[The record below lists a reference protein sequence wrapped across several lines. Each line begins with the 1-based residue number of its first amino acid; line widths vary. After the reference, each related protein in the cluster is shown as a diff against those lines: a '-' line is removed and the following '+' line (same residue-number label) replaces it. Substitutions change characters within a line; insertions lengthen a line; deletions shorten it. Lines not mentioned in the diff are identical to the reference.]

1 VNSLSLLSRQW
12 ALALG
17 FGLIALAAVHF
28 TRFDGGVAF
37 LWGSSALLIAALIR
51 TSQRHWWAPL
61 LACGLV
67 NVPITGFFGLGWTA
81 AVPFAI
87 LNLCEAIFA
96 AAWLK
101 RRPGSGEVMA
111 NLPWFGRFV
120 FAMVAAP
127 MLVGPFIGLT
137 IWLMGGQGEA
147 NMMRFIT
154 GHALGNVTLTPIA
167 YMLTGR
173 AARSETVRILRKK
186 RVDALVLLPLVGGVC
201 VLTFWQSQWPLL
213 FLPIMWIMLAT
224 FRLGRLGA
232 ALSLVILAVV
242 GGVFTTLGEG
252 PITLSGAAPGD
263 RIQLFQF
270 YLAATVLTVIP
281 IAADL
286 NSRRKLHRDLK
297 RSEAEFRLLAD
308 HCTDVIT
315 RISVDG
321 RIRYASPSIALLT
334 GHQPD
339 ALVGVP
345 SRNLID
351 DRDIERIAAEHRATL
366 SSGGA
371 PRSYEYRAKTL
382 SGELRWFSTHA
393 RALLDDD
400 GEPFELLAIIRDI
413 TASKASEAAL
423 SQAAHTDLLTGLP
436 NRRAFANLVA
446 QRQKQGEAGEDCIAI
461 LDLDRFKAVNDT
473 HGHDVGDAVL
483 QRFANLAGQLV
494 RSGDTIARLGGE
506 EFVILFQRTDVDQ
519 AHQVCDRLRH
529 LLATTPLDTPAGPL
543 SVTVSGGVAP
553 LGDSFEAA
561 LRNADHALYRAK
573 RGGRDQMLLAA

>member
-1 VNSLSLLSRQW
+1 MNALSLLCRQW

-17 FGLIALAAVHF
+17 FGLIALAAVQF

-67 NVPITGFFGLGWTA
+67 NVPITGLFGLGWVA

-87 LNLCEAIFA
+87 CNLAEAMLA

-111 NLPWFGRFV
+111 NLPWFGRFMI
-120 FAMVAAP
+120 AMVAAP
-127 MLVGPFIGLT
+127 LLVGPFVGLT
-137 IWLMGGQGEA
+137 IWAIGGNGET
-147 NMMRFIT
+147 NMVRFVT

-173 AARSETVRILRKK
+173 AARNETVRMLQRK
-186 RVDALVLLPLVGGVC
+186 RRLALILLPLVAGVC
-201 VLTFWQSQWPLL
+201 FLTFWQSQWPLL

-242 GGVFTTLGEG
+242 GGVLTTMGQG
-252 PITLSGAAPGD
+252 PITLSGAPPGD
-263 RIQLFQF
+263 RIQFFQF

-297 RSEAEFRLLAD
+297 RSEAEFRLLAE
-308 HCTDVIT
+308 HCTDGIT
-315 RISVDG
+315 RISTDG

-334 GHQPD
+334 GHQPHD
-339 ALVGVP
+339 LVGTS
-345 SRNLID
+345 SRSLID
-351 DRDIERIAAEHRATL
+351 SRDVERVAAEQRATL
-366 SSGGA
+366 ASGGE
-371 PRSYEYRAKTL
+371 PRTYEYRVRNV

-413 TASKASEAAL
+413 TDGKASEEAL
-423 SQAAHTDLLTGLP
+423 SQAAHTDLLTGLL
-436 NRRAFANLVA
+436 NRRGLEAAIA
-446 QRQKQGEAGEDCIAI
+446 QLRPGDHCLAL
-461 LDLDRFKAVNDT
+461 LDLDRFKQVNDT
-473 HGHDVGDAVL
+473 YGHAAGDAVL
-483 QRFANLAGQLV
+483 ASFADVARRSV
-494 RSGDTIARLGGE
+494 RTSDTVARIGGE
-506 EFVILFQRTDVDQ
+506 EFVILFEHTSIEQ
-519 AHQVCDRLRH
+519 AYAVCDLMREVLGYTM
-529 LLATTPLDTPAGPL
+529 LATPCGPL
-543 SVTVSGGVAP
+543 RVTVSGGVAP
-553 LGDSFEAA
+553 IERGGLEASLKA
-561 LRNADHALYRAK
+561 ADEALYRAK
-573 RGGRDQMLLAA
+573 RSGRDQLALAA